1 MLVVVD
7 FQTEGGFS
15 LIDGGK
21 FHLTLWWQVFF
32 RLDGGK
38 FSVSLMVANFI

>member
-7 FQTEGGFS
+7 FQTGGGVS

-21 FHLTLWWQVFF
+21 FHLTWWWQVFS

-38 FSVSLMVANFI
+38 FSVSLMVASFI